1 MRSSARPLSATS
13 DTAWDRASQ
22 VWHGCNKQYS
32 IAPKTGAKLQ
42 PQRTQGRRALNF
54 IYFGDA
60 NLPLSSPSRSE
71 LISFM
76 FHLDRHQHHGSIHY
90 ASNQPSPS
98 DHLSFILP
106 ASGAFRPHRAT
117 HDPSDS
123 SLTPACLKRVRC
135 AARRCLQLE
144 LPSKLTSS
152 ALPFSDTRRVLLPT
166 PPPPPPPHLTPR
178 HRCVVSVCL
187 RVTRAARQK
196 PDPFHPNRGTLSRR

>member
-1 MRSSARPLSATS
+1 MGQSYAGVARMQQTILNSAQDRCQTPTS
-13 DTAWDRASQ
+13 THTR
-22 VWHGCNKQYS
+22 
-32 IAPKTGAKLQ
+32 
-42 PQRTQGRRALNF
+42 RRRALNF

-135 AARRCLQLE
+135 AARRCLLARAPKQAHVLS
-144 LPSKLTSS
+144 LALLRHTARSPSYASSSSSSPDATSS
-152 ALPFSDTRRVLLPT
+152 LCCLCLPESDSSSAPKAG
-166 PPPPPPPHLTPR
+166 
-178 HRCVVSVCL
+178 S
-187 RVTRAARQK
+187 
-196 PDPFHPNRGTLSRR
+196 SSSE

>member
-1 MRSSARPLSATS
+1 MGQSFAGVARMQQTILNSAQDRCQTPTS
-13 DTAWDRASQ
+13 THTR
-22 VWHGCNKQYS
+22 
-32 IAPKTGAKLQ
+32 
-42 PQRTQGRRALNF
+42 RRRALNF

-187 RVTRAARQK
+187 RVTRAARQRTEA
-196 PDPFHPNRGTLSRR
+196 PRAHARGASSCS